1 MTSDDL
7 SIITGQLR
15 ELILV
20 NREQIAEMKAISA
33 QMQRDNAE
41 FRAQMIKEQREFEA
55 RQDADFDAFS
65 RGIGAKIDTLAAKID
80 ALTAE
85 VVELHRDNEGL
96 KHDVQ
101 GLYHWDYWLLTIIL
115 VVFVMPQIVTGL
127 KSLFEVITN
136 GVAGI
141 ISLFSRKKN

>member
-7 SIITGQLR
+7 IAITGNLR

-20 NREQIAEMKAISA
+20 NREQIAEMKAMSA

-41 FRAQMIKEQREFEA
+41 FRAQMMKEQREFEA
-55 RQDADFDAFS
+55 RQDAKFDTFA
-65 RGIGAKIDTLAAKID
+65 RGVDSKIDTLAAKID
-80 ALTAE
+80 VLTNE
-85 VVELHRDNEGL
+85 VVELQRDNEGL

-115 VVFVMPQIVTGL
+115 VVFAMPQIVTGL
-127 KSLFEVITN
+127 KSLFEVIID

-141 ISLFSRKKN
+141 ISLFSRKKD